1 MKKSFHKLILLPSIL
16 FASVL
21 TFACN
26 NYSYKDDVPTSS
38 VSYTSVSTLQKDDCD
53 LSKIKKVKLYNYC
66 CNSGWANTPATLT
79 IYGKSSSYTNV
90 KDTDSFF
97 EDLPFSDFVTD
108 VYGQP
113 LEWTSS
119 DTGVYNGSVKTLNLS
134 KLLDMSDMKR
144 IVLSY
149 SFEATS
155 DFVNGG
161 GIQICFVDK
170 NGNESNYIYI
180 SSN

>member
-1 MKKSFHKLILLPSIL
+1 M

-108 VYGQP
+108 VYGNVRYYFP
-113 LEWTSS
+113 DGSFANDWITIN
-119 DTGVYNGSVKTLNLS
+119 GVKYFFQVVVNSICPKCI
-134 KLLDMSDMKR
+134 DI
-144 IVLSY
+144 IVLYKAS
-149 SFEATS
+149 SF
-155 DFVNGG
+155 
-161 GIQICFVDK
+161 ICGLKRLYQKSTF
-170 NGNESNYIYI
+170 
-180 SSN
+180 